1 MTSFRGKFRVVA
13 SLAALFLLAG
23 AISCKGFFVNPT
35 LTGITVSCPTCN
47 STTSPNLSESGS
59 GSTAKLIATGN
70 YDDSSTKNL
79 TGSVNWSSG
88 DDTKITV
95 NNTDD
100 KGRITAV
107 DITTSAVTIKASTT
121 DNTLSGSI
129 AVTVGQTPTTVSCQS
144 CTSGNN
150 VSIAASG
157 GTVTFTA
164 STASTWAAQP
174 SSIMTIVGNGT
185 SATGTLNTNTGDVTV
200 TATPT
205 GSGAAGSLVIHVNQ

>member
-1 MTSFRGKFRVVA
+1 MSSFQWKFRAVA
-13 SLAALFLLAG
+13 SVAALFLLAG

-100 KGRITAV
+100 K
-107 DITTSAVTIKASTT
+107 
-121 DNTLSGSI
+121 
-129 AVTVGQTPTTVSCQS
+129 
-144 CTSGNN
+144 
-150 VSIAASG
+150 
-157 GTVTFTA
+157 
-164 STASTWAAQP
+164 
-174 SSIMTIVGNGT
+174 
-185 SATGTLNTNTGDVTV
+185 
-200 TATPT
+200 
-205 GSGAAGSLVIHVNQ
+205 